1 MGKITSG
8 MIMAVLFTTIVL
20 ASDHAK
26 KPDLWTVPEKT
37 PHYVNRA
44 EPFRKLQEFFSTHQ
58 TGKFAV
64 TGISGA
70 GKSELAIYY
79 VNRMFQDY
87 DIVWW
92 FDAKRESTPQ
102 FHKFA
107 AEWNATFLDP
117 KDQIHLDKLSV
128 TGVVTLMK
136 SLLRKT
142 SKSWIIIIDNADSS
156 EAISDFIPAIHEGE
170 TKKKHVLIT
179 SQNDHDW
186 VNQLS
191 LTEFSEEEVI
201 KYVSS
206 ELKDH
211 SPSQIQEIV
220 CVIERLPFYLVGDI
234 RDIASKKVSIKDYI
248 KKHKSKGKG
257 AKMNQMGADQ
267 TNLNYKDK
275 ILDIQKSSP
284 AAYNSLVLLSLK
296 RGLAL
301 PKPIMEH
308 FLATKHPETDFVCVA
323 KILGGGSF
331 MKELKAKNDAVELY
345 SVDDIVQRTVREQIT
360 DGQARD
366 FTNKLAGILV
376 SVLDTQWEDL
386 VSFTSDN
393 PEIIALAQV
402 VWDLA
407 LDEGAASPELFR
419 LGLSLLEYHMFKS
432 RDHNAYEKTFFQL
445 KDMMVNVGSRNIRKD
460 SLAKFYIS
468 GVYVR
473 NIYHDEKLSD
483 EVRKHLMVSVK
494 DLDGSDDVDLYLRAL
509 YNTAQYYLFCA
520 DVEKAKH
527 YLKVAEPIL
536 LKAKS
541 ASNKNLYWYIC
552 SWVYFEA
559 GDFAE
564 CNHSLDVFFETFDQ
578 EKNNAIKL
586 YAINMKANACLSTGK
601 MDEAILW
608 CNRSLKGAL
617 DYFQNEA
624 SEITAEALMIQ
635 AKAYLGMHKPFEAR
649 ELLER
654 SLPIYEDYFGLD
666 KHSDQAIAL
675 RLMGETYM
683 AAGDSDS
690 ALAFFVRAM
699 SIYNNLYGEEFKG
712 MAEVSRLLVLMA
724 KVGVDLKREDIVQKH
739 LRLHAKNFGATHPGT
754 LAIFQAI
761 DARKLV

>member
-1 MGKITSG
+1 MGKYTTG
-8 MIMAVLFTTIVL
+8 MIITVLFTTMVL

-26 KPDLWTVPEKT
+26 KPDLWTVPERT
-37 PHYVNRA
+37 PHYVDRA
-44 EPFRKLQEFFSTHQ
+44 EPFRILKEFFSAHR
-58 TGKFAV
+58 TGRFAI

-79 VNRMFQDY
+79 VNRMFQEY

-92 FDAKRESTPQ
+92 FDAKREITPQ

-107 AEWNATFLDP
+107 AEWNATFPDP

-142 SKSWIIIIDNADSS
+142 PKSWIIIIDNADSA
-156 EAISDFIPAIHEGE
+156 EAISEFIPAIHEGE
-170 TKKKHVLIT
+170 VQKKHVLIT
-179 SQNDHDW
+179 SQNDHAW
-186 VNQLS
+186 INQLS
-191 LTEFSEEEVI
+191 LSEFSEEEVI

-206 ELKDH
+206 ELKDQ
-211 SPSQIQEIV
+211 SPEQIKEV
-220 CVIERLPFYLVGDI
+220 VSVIERLPFYLVGDI
-234 RDIASKKVSIKDYI
+234 RDIASKKVSIKDYVR
-248 KKHKSKGKG
+248 KHKAKDKG

-267 TNLNYKDK
+267 TNVNYKDK
-275 ILDIQKSSP
+275 ILDIQKCSP

-301 PKPIMEH
+301 PKPIMEQ
-308 FLATKHPETDFVCVA
+308 FLATKHPETDFVNVA

-345 SVDDIVQRTVREQIT
+345 SVHDIVQRTVREQIT

-376 SVLDTQWEDL
+376 SLLDTQWEDL
-386 VSFTSDN
+386 VSFSSDN
-393 PEIIALAQV
+393 PETIALAQV

-432 RDHNAYEKTFFQL
+432 RDHNAYEKLFFQL
-445 KDMMVNVGSRNIRKD
+445 KEMAIKVGHRNIRKD
-460 SLAKFYIS
+460 SLAKFYIT

-473 NIYHDEKLSD
+473 NIYHEPDLSE
-483 EVRKHLMVSVK
+483 EVKEHLLAAVK
-494 DLDGSDDVDLYLRAL
+494 DLDGSEDVDLYLRSL

-520 DVEKAKH
+520 DLEKAKH
-527 YLKVAEPIL
+527 YLKIAEPIL

-541 ASNKNLYWYIC
+541 TSNKNLYWYIR

-586 YAINMKANACLSTGK
+586 YATNMKANACLSTGK
-601 MDEAILW
+601 MDEAIQW
-608 CNRSLKGAL
+608 CNRSLEGAL

-635 AKAYLGMHKPFEAR
+635 ARAYLGMHKPLEAR
-649 ELLER
+649 ERLEK
-654 SLPIYEDYFGLD
+654 SLPIYEAYFGLD

-683 AAGDSDS
+683 AEGDSDS
-690 ALAFFVRAM
+690 ALVFFVRAM
-699 SIYNNLYGEEFKG
+699 SIYNNLYGEEFKD
-712 MAEVSRLLVLMA
+712 MVEVSRLLVLMA
-724 KVGVDLKREDIVQKH
+724 TVGVDLKREDIVQKH

-761 DARKLV
+761 DAREAV